1 MSFIPAT
8 EDESKTVQELKHRLS
23 TEHPD
28 LGYKFS
34 DTAILRFLRGR
45 KHDEEKALKAL
56 VRHVQWR
63 KENDVDDIASKK
75 EKFENELN
83 NKKLTIEGLTKTGTI
98 SLFIHA
104 GRHNKNSRDVD
115 EMRMY
120 IIYTLETLL
129 SKSKPDEERVIIVF
143 DLSEFSYNCM
153 DYDALNMLITI
164 LQFNYPDILS
174 VALVVNAPFIF
185 SACWYIIKGWLD
197 PVTAAKANFIKKS
210 ELLDYFEPSALP
222 EGFME

>member
-1 MSFIPAT
+1 MSFTPPT
-8 EDESKTVQELKHRLS
+8 EDESETVQKIKHKLS
-23 TEHPD
+23 TEHSD
-28 LGYKFS
+28 LGFTFT

-45 KHDEEKALKAL
+45 KHDEERALKSL

-63 KENDVDDIASKK
+63 KENDVDDIAAKK
-75 EKFENELN
+75 EQFENELE
-83 NKKLTIEGLTKTGTI
+83 NKKLTIEGSTKNGTA

-104 GRHNKNSRDVD
+104 GRHNKNSRDID

-129 SKSKPDEERVIIVF
+129 SKTKPDEERVIIVF

-153 DYDALNMLITI
+153 DYDALSLLINI
-164 LQFNYPDILS
+164 LQYNYPDILS

-197 PVTAAKANFIKKS
+197 PVTAAKALFIKKP
-210 ELLDYFEPSALP
+210 ELLEHFNSDALP
-222 EGFME
+222 EDFL